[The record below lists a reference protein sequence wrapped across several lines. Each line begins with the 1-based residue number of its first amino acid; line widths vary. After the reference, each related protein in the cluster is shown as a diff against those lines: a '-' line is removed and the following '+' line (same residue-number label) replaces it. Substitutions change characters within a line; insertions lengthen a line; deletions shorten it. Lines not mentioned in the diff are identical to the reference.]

1 MIRFS
6 LFTAAVVGAL
16 GFALPASAATIQFTA
31 TLSGAAEVPPVDAGS
46 ASGSATVTLEDT
58 TRLLTW
64 NIAYQNMT
72 GPVTLAHFH
81 GPATTLEGGA
91 GIVVPITLPDGGATS
106 PLQGSATITQ
116 QAQDYLLDGLLYIN
130 LHTAANTS
138 GEIRGQVLRQQTDGG
153 TDGGDA
159 QTDAPTDAPADRTDA
174 PTDAPSDRDGAGGTT
189 GTGGTAGM
197 GGRGGTMG
205 VSGAGGGGAGGRGG
219 AGAGGGGTGGGGAGG
234 RGGTTGRGGS
244 AGTGAPPAEED
255 DGCGCRTVGESGSA
269 AGLVGLALA
278 GLMLS
283 RRMAERRARRENARK

>member
-46 ASGSATVTLEDT
+46 ASGSATVTLDDQT
-58 TRLLTW
+58 HLLSW

-91 GIVVPITLPDGGATS
+91 NVLVPINLPDSGATS
-106 PLQGSATITQ
+106 PITGSATIDATQ
-116 QAQDYLLDGLLYIN
+116 EGHLLGGLLYIN
-130 LHTAANTS
+130 LHTGAHQG

-159 QTDAPTDAPADRTDA
+159 GDASPDADSADARTDGDA
-174 PTDAPSDRDGAGGTT
+174 TTDGRSDADSAGGTAGSAGVGGTTGRGGTT
-189 GTGGTAGM
+189 GTGGTAGSA
-197 GGRGGTMG
+197 GRGGTTG
-205 VSGAGGGGAGGRGG
+205 ASGAGGGGAGGRGG
-219 AGAGGGGTGGGGAGG
+219 TSGRGGTGG
-234 RGGTTGRGGS
+234 S
-244 AGTGAPPAEED
+244 APPADED

-283 RRMAERRARRENARK
+283 RRMSERRSRRDSASK